1 MKTRQLQHLVFQW
14 GYSLLPFAAKVKL
27 LNAICAELRLQ
38 VLCQY
43 TRLRLPLLA
52 PNDGIIKA
60 LAREHA
66 YWDQHVIE
74 WVCRTIPRGSTVFD
88 IGANVGFWT
97 IPLALAQRR
106 LGGGGRVLA
115 FEPTPATLDILR
127 ANLRLNELSATEV
140 TVQSYA
146 LGAEKETAEL
156 ACFDGVHQSCGWNT
170 LGDPKRLGPEAHKF
184 TVTQVPVRPLDD
196 VWREIGSPSVAF
208 VKIDVE
214 GFEAHVIRGG
224 RNFFR
229 AQALFPDFAAY
240 SEINR
245 VALEA
250 CGSSVPALFEAIR
263 AVGLIPATIV
273 FGQGER
279 PDIVALTD
287 AQMLALTKAD
297 ILLIPPGSAFLTG

>member
-1 MKTRQLQHLVFQW
+1 MKARQLQRLVFQW

-27 LNAICAELRLQ
+27 LNAICAELQLR

-60 LAREHA
+60 LAHEHE
-66 YWDQHVIE
+66 YWDQQVIE
-74 WVCRTIPRGSTVFD
+74 WVCRTIPRGSTCLD

-106 LGGGGRVLA
+106 LGGGRVLA
-115 FEPTPATLDILR
+115 FEPTPATLEILR
-127 ANLRLNELSATEV
+127 ANLRLNELAATEV
-140 TVQSYA
+140 AVQSYA
-146 LGAEKETAEL
+146 LGAEKGTAEL

-170 LGDPKRLGPEAHKF
+170 LGDPKRLGPEARKF
-184 TVTQVPVRPLDD
+184 TVTQVPMRPLDE
-196 VWREIGSPSVAF
+196 VWREIGSPVVAF

-229 AQALFPDFAAY
+229 AQALVPEFAAY
-240 SEINR
+240 AEINR

-250 CGSSVPALFEAIR
+250 CGSSVPALLEAIR

-273 FGQGER
+273 FGQGVR

-287 AQMLALTKAD
+287 ARMLELTRAD
-297 ILLIPPGSAFLTG
+297 ILLVPPGSAFLTG